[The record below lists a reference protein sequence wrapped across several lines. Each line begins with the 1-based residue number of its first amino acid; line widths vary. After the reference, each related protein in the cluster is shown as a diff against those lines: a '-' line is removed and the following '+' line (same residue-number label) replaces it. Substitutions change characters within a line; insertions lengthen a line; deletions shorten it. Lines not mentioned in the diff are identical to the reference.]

1 MTARIYETDGHC
13 HRFTATVLSCE
24 PLENGFGVTLSQTAF
39 FPEGGGQYADTGTLG
54 GVAVTDVQMVN
65 DTPLHKTAA
74 PLPVGAEVVGEIDW
88 EQRFSRMQHHSAEHI
103 ISGLVYQHH
112 GLHNVGFHLGTV
124 DTTLDFDGELSREQ
138 LIAIEREANSIV
150 AQCLPLIVSFPTPE
164 ELATM
169 TYRSKKPL
177 DGAVRIITVPNVDVC
192 ACCAP
197 HLTHTGEIGG
207 IKLTEHIRYKGGV
220 RVHMLCGNAAFAAFE
235 RLYQASLAA
244 ASALS
249 VKTDELPE
257 AVARLLLAREED
269 KHKLAAAH
277 REWAAQK
284 ATTLPENQPFCGVFL
299 PESDTDT
306 LQRLVNAAVEKGNR
320 IAAALVGD
328 DKNGWVGVIGS
339 EQVDL
344 KTTAQKLREG
354 LNARGGGSPTRWQG
368 RLAATEAEIT
378 AFLQSL

>member
-1 MTARIYETDGHC
+1 
-13 HRFTATVLSCE
+13 
-24 PLENGFGVTLSQTAF
+24 
-39 FPEGGGQYADTGTLG
+39 
-54 GVAVTDVQMVN
+54 
-65 DTPLHKTAA
+65 
-74 PLPVGAEVVGEIDW
+74 
-88 EQRFSRMQHHSAEHI
+88 
-103 ISGLVYQHH
+103 
-112 GLHNVGFHLGTV
+112 
-124 DTTLDFDGELSREQ
+124 
-138 LIAIEREANSIV
+138 
-150 AQCLPLIVSFPTPE
+150 
-164 ELATM
+164 M

-284 ATTLPENQPFCGVFL
+284 AATLPENQPFCGVFL
-299 PESDTDT
+299 LEADSDT

-344 KTTAQKLREG
+344 KAASAKLREG